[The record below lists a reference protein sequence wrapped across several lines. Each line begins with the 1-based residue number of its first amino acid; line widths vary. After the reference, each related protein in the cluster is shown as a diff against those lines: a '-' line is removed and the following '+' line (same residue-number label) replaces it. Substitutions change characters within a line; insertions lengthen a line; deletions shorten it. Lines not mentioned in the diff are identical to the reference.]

1 MTEPTP
7 TRRVTFIAPF
17 AEAPKATTSARIIPL
32 ARAVARRGYHV
43 SVIVPP
49 YDNPAEGGR
58 DRVDGGVRVLT
69 LDVPGTV
76 AENSPWQAVAQPL
89 LAARVARAALAL
101 RPDVVHV
108 SKPKAVSGLAHAI
121 IAGLRHL
128 RGSAS
133 PAVVVDT
140 DDWEGDGGWN
150 EYETYPWW
158 QRAVVNAQEWWGIGA
173 ADAVT
178 TASRTLEA
186 QAWSRGQPGSRTWY
200 LPNGLDD
207 ADYPGWWTPG
217 VADVPSA
224 SDRTAARRRLGL
236 ADVPLV
242 LLYTRFFEFA
252 PPRALAT
259 IRAIRD
265 RVPGANLLVVGAGKF
280 GQERTLLELARASGD
295 ASAITIAGWQAPAD
309 LPALLCAAD
318 MAVAFADDNLANRAK
333 CSVKLLQL
341 MRLGLPVVADATGEQ
356 SSYLGT
362 TGDSVT
368 DAPPGILVPA
378 GDVSAMADA
387 AASLLRDPIRR
398 EAIGRAAAR
407 RARDHFGWDALAP
420 AAIAAHDAA
429 LTRRDD
435 TTRPSPRRA

>member
-356 SSYLGT
+356 SSYLST

>member
-378 GDVSAMADA
+378 GEVSAMADA

>member
-1 MTEPTP
+1 VTEPTP

-224 SDRTAARRRLGL
+224 GDRTAARSRLGL

-295 ASAITIAGWQAPAD
+295 AIAITIAGWQAPAD

-378 GDVSAMADA
+378 GDVAAMAEA
-387 AASLLRDPIRR
+387 GASLLRDPIRR

>member
-217 VADVPSA
+217 VAVVPSA
-224 SDRTAARRRLGL
+224 SDRTAARMRLGL

>member
-1 MTEPTP
+1 MLF
-7 TRRVTFIAPF
+7 R
-17 AEAPKATTSARIIPL
+17 S
-32 ARAVARRGYHV
+32 
-43 SVIVPP
+43 
-49 YDNPAEGGR
+49 
-58 DRVDGGVRVLT
+58 GGVRVLT

-224 SDRTAARRRLGL
+224 SDRTAALRRLGL

-378 GDVSAMADA
+378 GDVAAMAEA

>member
-242 LLYTRFFEFA
+242 LHYTRFFEFA

-295 ASAITIAGWQAPAD
+295 ASAITIAGWQAPTD

-429 LTRRDD
+429 MARIDKAT
-435 TTRPSPRRA
+435 PASY

>member
-295 ASAITIAGWQAPAD
+295 ANAITIAGWQAPAD

>member
-207 ADYPGWWTPG
+207 ADYPGWWTPA

-356 SSYLGT
+356 SSYLST

>member
-207 ADYPGWWTPG
+207 ADYPGWWTPA

-356 SSYLGT
+356 SSYLST

-378 GDVSAMADA
+378 GEVSAMADA

>member
-207 ADYPGWWTPG
+207 ADYPGWWTPA

-378 GDVSAMADA
+378 GEVSAMADA

>member
-356 SSYLGT
+356 SSYLST

-378 GDVSAMADA
+378 GEVSAMADA

>member
-295 ASAITIAGWQAPAD
+295 ASAITIAGWQAPTD

>member
-224 SDRTAARRRLGL
+224 GDRTAARSRLGL

-295 ASAITIAGWQAPAD
+295 ASAITIAGWQAPTD

>member
-280 GQERTLLELARASGD
+280 GQER
-295 ASAITIAGWQAPAD
+295 
-309 LPALLCAAD
+309 
-318 MAVAFADDNLANRAK
+318 
-333 CSVKLLQL
+333 
-341 MRLGLPVVADATGEQ
+341 
-356 SSYLGT
+356 
-362 TGDSVT
+362 
-368 DAPPGILVPA
+368 
-378 GDVSAMADA
+378 
-387 AASLLRDPIRR
+387 
-398 EAIGRAAAR
+398 
-407 RARDHFGWDALAP
+407 
-420 AAIAAHDAA
+420 
-429 LTRRDD
+429 
-435 TTRPSPRRA
+435 